1 MNVQRAA
8 IVILAGALLWLAQPC
23 ASRAAQAATSHA
35 TITYVKVFKSS
46 YPEYVEI
53 KLNESGGGTYD
64 IRQLDEQP
72 NPQPFQLGQ
81 PVAQKIFELSAK
93 LHDFQGENLNVHHRL
108 ANLGQKTFRYESGS
122 VKHETTFNYTL
133 DPTATQL
140 LTIFEGIT
148 RQEGDL
154 SDLKRTMQYDRLGVN
169 DVLVQIETDYNNKL
183 LPEPDLLLPALDRLA
198 SDDQFLDIA
207 RQRAR
212 TLAAHIRG
220 SH

>member
-1 MNVQRAA
+1 M
-8 IVILAGALLWLAQPC
+8 IVRRIGIVFFAGALAWLAQPGRSC
-23 ASRAAQAATSHA
+23 AAQASPSQA
-35 TITYVKVFKSS
+35 TITYVKVFKTS

-53 KLNESGGGTYD
+53 KVNESGGATYD

-72 NPQPFQLGQ
+72 NPQPFRVGQ

-93 LHDFQGENLNVHHRL
+93 LHDFQRENLNVHHKL

-133 DPTATQL
+133 DPAASQL
-140 LTIFEGIT
+140 LSIFEGIT

-183 LPEPDLLLPALDRLA
+183 LPEPELLLPALDQLA
-198 SDDQFLDIA
+198 SDDKYLDIA

-212 TLAAHIRG
+212 ALAAHIRG
-220 SH
+220 AH

>member
-1 MNVQRAA
+1 MNARRVAF
-8 IVILAGALLWLAQPC
+8 LFFAGTLLWLAQPG
-23 ASRAAQAATSHA
+23 ASRAAQAAPSRA
-35 TITYVKVFKSS
+35 TITYVKIFKSS

-53 KLNESGGGTYD
+53 KVNESGGATYD

-122 VKHETTFNYTL
+122 EKHETTFNYTL
-133 DPTATQL
+133 DPAASQL
-140 LTIFEGIT
+140 LNIFEGIT
-148 RQEGDL
+148 RQESDL

-183 LPEPDLLLPALDRLA
+183 LPEPELLLPALDQLA
-198 SDDQFLDIA
+198 ADDKYLDIA

-212 TLAAHIRG
+212 ALAAHIRG
-220 SH
+220 AH